1 MVEGYL
7 IKPEPMPGFAALEK
21 QRLAGGAEAPPLQ
34 GIARDEELAGGAE
47 APLLQGIARDEEFEG
62 AGHDGEFDG
71 KAGEG
76 LAVNL
81 SVDRILVERFA
92 HQRISFPEM
101 NALCPAKIA
110 HPEGWQITQI
120 AKSALRR
127 EGHDL
132 ELISEEVRTGGDLE
146 WPAVVCGAADD
157 NQGGVG
163 FLAADDDAKV
173 RKLVTEDF
181 AGTLPPI
188 GENAEAGFE
197 IKTEGIN
204 NHATGAADAEE
215 EFFLFRLSERRGQAK
230 SDFLHFAMNQPFRG
244 AGNVPGQV
252 QFLCENI
259 GGSTGK
265 KSERGAAAVFLSG
278 QAVDDFIQ
286 RAVAAAG
293 NHELT
298 TFGGGA
304 PRDVGGIARC
314 GGFSEFCFDAAQG
327 KDAPRGVEVATPAAA
342 GVTGVRVVNQQRV
355 AQFGGHPCCRGLPFV
370 T

>member
-7 IKPEPMPGFAALEK
+7 IKPEPMTGFAALEK
-21 QRLAGGAEAPPLQ
+21 QR
-34 GIARDEELAGGAE
+34 LAGGAE

-62 AGHDGEFDG
+62 AGYDGEFDG

-81 SVDRILVERFA
+81 SVDRIVAEGFA
-92 HQRISFPEM
+92 DQRISFPEM
-101 NALCPAKIA
+101 NALCPAEIA
-110 HPEGWQITQI
+110 HPERWQITQI
-120 AKSALRR
+120 AESALRR

-132 ELISEEVRTGGDLE
+132 ELIFEEVRAGGDLE

-173 RKLVTEDF
+173 RELVTEDF

-197 IKTEGIN
+197 IKIERIN
-204 NHATGAADAEE
+204 NHAIGAGAADAEK

-230 SDFLHFAMNQPFRG
+230 SNFLHFAMNKPFRG
-244 AGNVPGQV
+244 AGNFPGQV

-265 KSERGAAAVFLSG
+265 KSERDAAAVFLSG

-293 NHELT
+293 NDELT

-304 PRDVGGIARC
+304 PRDLRGIARC
-314 GGFSEFCFDAAQG
+314 SGFGEFCFDAAQG
-327 KDAPRGVEVATPAAA
+327 KNAPGGVEVATPAAA
-342 GVTGVRVVNQQRV
+342 AIAGIGIVNQQRV
-355 AQFGGHPCCRGLPFV
+355 AQFGGHPC
-370 T
+370 

>member
-1 MVEGYL
+1 MNSATEAMRASRKRELGCPYSKAV
-7 IKPEPMPGFAALEK
+7 
-21 QRLAGGAEAPPLQ
+21 GAKKKRMHWSKDRPLQ
-34 GIARDEELAGGAE
+34 RRGG
-47 APLLQGIARDEEFEG
+47 DEEFEG

-71 KAGEG
+71 KTGEG

-81 SVDRILVERFA
+81 SVDGIVAEGFA
-92 HQRISFPEM
+92 DQRISFPEM

-110 HPEGWQITQI
+110 HPKRWQITKI

-173 RKLVTEDF
+173 RELVTEDF

-197 IKTEGIN
+197 IKIEGIN
-204 NHATGAADAEE
+204 DHAIGAGASDAEE

-230 SDFLHFAMNQPFRG
+230 SDFLHFAVNQPFRG

-252 QFLCENI
+252 QFFCENI
-259 GGSTGK
+259 GGSAGK
-265 KSERGAAAVFLSG
+265 KSERDAAAVFLNG

-293 NHELT
+293 NDELT

-314 GGFSEFCFDAAQG
+314 GGFGKFCFDAAQG
-327 KDAPRGVEVATPAAA
+327 KNAPRGIERAAA
-342 GVTGVRVVNQQRV
+342 SSAAIAGIGIVNQQRV
-355 AQFGGHPCCRGLPFV
+355 AQFGGHPF
-370 T
+370 

>member
-1 MVEGYL
+1 MGEGYL
-7 IKPEPMPGFAALEK
+7 IKPEPMTGFAALEK
-21 QRLAGGAEAPPLQ
+21 QRLAGGAEAL
-34 GIARDEELAGGAE
+34 
-47 APLLQGIARDEEFEG
+47 LLQGIARDEEFEG

-81 SVDRILVERFA
+81 SVDRIVVEGFA
-92 HQRISFPEM
+92 DQRISFPEM

-120 AKSALRR
+120 AEPALRR
-127 EGHDL
+127 EGHNL
-132 ELISEEVRTGGDLE
+132 ELIFEKVRAGGDLE

-173 RKLVTEDF
+173 RKLITEDF

-188 GENAEAGFE
+188 GENAQAGFE
-197 IKTEGIN
+197 IKIEGIN
-204 NHATGAADAEE
+204 NHAIGAGAADAEE
-215 EFFLFRLSERRGQAK
+215 EFFLFRLSERRRQAK
-230 SDFLHFAMNQPFRG
+230 SDFLHFAVNQPFRG
-244 AGNVPGQV
+244 AGNVPGQA
-252 QFLCENI
+252 QFLCENV

-265 KSERGAAAVFLSG
+265 KSERDAAAVFLSG

-293 NHELT
+293 NDELT

-304 PRDVGGIARC
+304 PRDLGGIARC
-314 GGFSEFCFDAAQG
+314 GGFGEFCFDAAQG
-327 KDAPRGVEVATPAAA
+327 ENAPRGVERAAA
-342 GVTGVRVVNQQRV
+342 SSAAVTGVRIVNQQRV
-355 AQFGGHPCCRGLPFV
+355 VQFGAHPCCRGLPFV

>member
-1 MVEGYL
+1 
-7 IKPEPMPGFAALEK
+7 MPGFAALEK
-21 QRLAGGAEAPPLQ
+21 QRLAGGAEAL
-34 GIARDEELAGGAE
+34 
-47 APLLQGIARDEEFEG
+47 LLQGIARDEEFEG
-62 AGHDGEFDG
+62 AGDDLEFDG

-81 SVDRILVERFA
+81 SVYGIVVEGFA
-92 HQRISFPEM
+92 DQRISFPEM

-132 ELISEEVRTGGDLE
+132 ELIFKEVRAGGDLE

-173 RKLVTEDF
+173 RELIAEDF

-197 IKTEGIN
+197 IKIEGIN
-204 NHATGAADAEE
+204 NHAIGAGTADAEE

-230 SDFLHFAMNQPFRG
+230 SDFPHFTVNQPFRG

-259 GGSTGK
+259 GASTGK
-265 KSERGAAAVFLSG
+265 KSERDAAAVFLGG

-293 NHELT
+293 NDELT

-304 PRDVGGIARC
+304 PRDLGGIARC
-314 GGFSEFCFDAAQG
+314 SGFGEFCFDAPEG
-327 KDAPRGVEVATPAAA
+327 ENAPGGVERAAA
-342 GVTGVRVVNQQRV
+342 SSAAVTGVRIVNQQRV

>member
-7 IKPEPMPGFAALEK
+7 IKPEPMTGFAALEK
-21 QRLAGGAEAPPLQ
+21 QR
-34 GIARDEELAGGAE
+34 LAGGAE

-62 AGHDGEFDG
+62 AGYDGEFDG

-81 SVDRILVERFA
+81 SVDRIVVEGFA
-92 HQRISFPEM
+92 DQRIGFPEM
-101 NALCPAKIA
+101 DALCPAKIA
-110 HPEGWQITQI
+110 HPERWQITQI
-120 AKSALRR
+120 AESALRR

-132 ELISEEVRTGGDLE
+132 ELIFEEVRAGGDLE

-163 FLAADDDAKV
+163 FLTADDDA
-173 RKLVTEDF
+173 RMRELVTEDF

-204 NHATGAADAEE
+204 NHAVRAGAADAEE

-230 SDFLHFAMNQPFRG
+230 SDFLHFAVNQPFRG

-252 QFLCENI
+252 QFFCENI
-259 GGSTGK
+259 GGSPGK
-265 KSERGAAAVFLSG
+265 KSERDAAAVFLSG

-293 NHELT
+293 TDELT

-304 PRDVGGIARC
+304 PRDLRGIARC
-314 GGFSEFCFDAAQG
+314 SGFGEFCFDAAQG
-327 KDAPRGVEVATPAAA
+327 KNAPRGIERAAA
-342 GVTGVRVVNQQRV
+342 SWAAVAGIGIVNQESV
-355 AQFGGHPCCRGLPFV
+355 LQFSGHFWLS
-370 T
+370 

>member
-7 IKPEPMPGFAALEK
+7 IKPERMTGFAALER
-21 QRLAGGAEAPPLQ
+21 QRLAGRAEALLLQ
-34 GIARDEELAGGAE
+34 GIAGDEELAGRAEALLLQGIAGDEELAGGAE
-47 APLLQGIARDEEFEG
+47 APLLQGIARDEEFERT
-62 AGHDGEFDG
+62 GHDGEFDG

-81 SVDRILVERFA
+81 SVDGILAEGFA
-92 HQRISFPEM
+92 DQRISFPEM

-110 HPEGWQITQI
+110 HPKRWQITQI
-120 AKSALRR
+120 AKSALGR

-163 FLAADDDAKV
+163 FLAADDNAKV
-173 RKLVTEDF
+173 RELVTENF

-197 IKTEGIN
+197 IKIEGIN
-204 NHATGAADAEE
+204 DHAIGAGAADAEE
-215 EFFLFRLSERRGQAK
+215 EFLLFRLSERRGQAK
-230 SDFLHFAMNQPFRG
+230 SDFLHFAVNQPFRG

-252 QFLCENI
+252 EFLVENI

-265 KSERGAAAVFLSG
+265 KSERDAAADFLNG
-278 QAVDDFIQ
+278 QAIDDFIQ

-293 NHELT
+293 NDELT

-304 PRDVGGIARC
+304 TRD
-314 GGFSEFCFDAAQG
+314 
-327 KDAPRGVEVATPAAA
+327 
-342 GVTGVRVVNQQRV
+342 
-355 AQFGGHPCCRGLPFV
+355 
-370 T
+370 